1 MLTICTQQLRAELI
15 IIASRTELLF
25 AINHGKTDTLVQ
37 MLQLLAD
44 MCAFSLVPTRLR
56 ILDVTQVF
64 FKKQFAFTLRHYLF
78 K

>member
-37 MLQLLAD
+37 MLQLLA
-44 MCAFSLVPTRLR
+44 MCAFSLVPTWLR

-64 FKKQFAFTLRHYLF
+64 FKKQLAFTLKHYLF